1 MSDIIRIWIETT
13 HNAAFR
19 SGGWAYVLAEGRALL
34 GAAGG
39 ERTASPERVALAGL
53 VEALKAAPAGFRVE
67 IQSASPLV
75 VGASR
80 RLAAAA
86 AGETPDEDLDLWAQ
100 LTTALKDRPAS
111 FTKIASAPKTPTAF
125 AAAWADLA
133 RDKVKNGGAFRASI
147 PKTNLVKAGVPA

>member
-1 MSDIIRIWIETT
+1 MSDIIRIWVETT
-13 HNAAFR
+13 HNTAFR

-75 VGASR
+75 IAARSR
-80 RLAAAA
+80 MVSTDA
-86 AGETPDEDLDLWAQ
+86 PVEDLDLWAQ

-111 FTKIASAPKTPTAF
+111 FAKIASAPKTPTAF

-133 RDKVKNGGAFRASI
+133 RDKVKNGGAFRATI
-147 PKTNLVKAGVPA
+147 PKANLIKAGVPA